1 KVFYAKWEEDANG
14 DNIADDSQVLVY
26 FVSADDAE
34 GTVSG
39 TTCKVYTAGNVSVDL
54 SGVTVSA
61 KSNYVFDYWKL
72 DGAKAALP
80 GSFSFENGKSYT
92 FTAYWAVDNWSDARD
107 SLSGGDNIADYK
119 QAVVQFGAE
128 PGGSVS
134 GKTTQVFTLS
144 KVGNS
149 YAGYVR
155 PAAVTVSADSGYAF
169 LNWVRG
175 GSAADPYAEG
185 GIWMRGGS
193 TVTYN
198 ARFSA
203 DNSGDGVPDI
213 RQIFVHFLSADEDEG
228 TVSGSGAEQVFLLP
242 DGATTM
248 DITPSLD
255 DVDVE
260 GETYSRDNIRFEFDY
275 WTMDDGRTAVD
286 PEDTLYGIAGN
297 TTIIFWA
304 HFEEELIET
313 RGTVVLTKVDADDED
328 TVLSGVVFEL
338 YDDDD
343 DLIGTYTTDE
353 DGEIKVRRLEEG
365 DYYFVEVR
373 PAAGYL
379 LNDEEHEF
387 SIEPAEVTK
396 LTVENVRSS
405 VPAGF
410 SNEHYAYIVGYTDR
424 TVQPEAN
431 ITRAEVATIF
441 FRLLDEE
448 TRDEYLTRRNAFSD
462 VAADKWY
469 NTAVSTMASMGII
482 VGYEDGTFRPDEQ
495 ITRAEFAA
503 IAARFDDSGYRGEA
517 SFTDIYGHWAYREI
531 NIAAHNGW
539 ILGYTDGTFMPDQ
552 AITRAEAMAM
562 VNRVLQRIPENTSD
576 LRRGM
581 IQWIDNQDTGK
592 WYYLTVQE
600 ATNSHEYACKSNGYE
615 YWTKLT
621 SPPDW
626 AALEQ

>member
-1 KVFYAKWEEDANG
+1 
-14 DNIADDSQVLVY
+14 
-26 FVSADDAE
+26 
-34 GTVSG
+34 
-39 TTCKVYTAGNVSVDL
+39 
-54 SGVTVSA
+54 
-61 KSNYVFDYWKL
+61 
-72 DGAKAALP
+72 
-80 GSFSFENGKSYT
+80 
-92 FTAYWAVDNWSDARD
+92 
-107 SLSGGDNIADYK
+107 
-119 QAVVQFGAE
+119 
-128 PGGSVS
+128 
-134 GKTTQVFTLS
+134 
-144 KVGNS
+144 
-149 YAGYVR
+149 
-155 PAAVTVSADSGYAF
+155 
-169 LNWVRG
+169 
-175 GSAADPYAEG
+175 
-185 GIWMRGGS
+185 
-193 TVTYN
+193 
-198 ARFSA
+198 
-203 DNSGDGVPDI
+203 
-213 RQIFVHFLSADEDEG
+213 
-228 TVSGSGAEQVFLLP
+228 
-242 DGATTM
+242 
-248 DITPSLD
+248 
-255 DVDVE
+255 
-260 GETYSRDNIRFEFDY
+260 FDY

-313 RGTVVLTKVDADDED
+313 RGTVVLTKVDAEDED

-387 SIEPAEVTK
+387 SIEPAEVTE

-600 ATNSHEYACKSNGYE
+600 ATNSHEYARKSNGYE

-621 SPPDW
+621 SLPDW